1 MDSLGSNMDSGSVS
15 NSPLKKKLKKD
26 SGNAVGGTEIDN
38 DAPRWFKAY
47 EARQIA
53 RFEQLTAQCADT
65 HGVLQ
70 HNIDEVSAKVDSL
83 SVALAKAED
92 RIDDLENRS
101 RINNIVIYNLPEGD
115 KEKNSTMQVVK
126 QFLQIAKVV
135 DIERC
140 TSRVHRTP
148 TYRSNRHDAQQRPR
162 PVHVGFNHYRD
173 KERVKRELIRFVSS
187 KDERKRK
194 IFISDD
200 LSKRVLER
208 RKAQMSSFKALKE
221 KGLKP
226 FFLFPAILKAEKH
239 GRNQPFILALG
250 GHFCNPA
257 QTFVVLEHHVL
268 EQKSLVAAVDLCYKI
283 FQIFDLQYP
292 CQARAMWVVMDT
304 IAFDVKPGAQESGA
318 VRAFRAY
325 YHFNQK

>member
-15 NSPLKKKLKKD
+15 NSPLKKKLKTD
-26 SGNAVGGTEIDN
+26 SGNTVGGTEIDN

-70 HNIDEVSAKVDSL
+70 HNIDEVSAKIDSM
-83 SVALAKAED
+83 SAALAKAED

-101 RINNIVIYNLPEGD
+101 RRNNIVIYNLPEGD
-115 KEKNSTMQVVK
+115 KEENSTMQVVK
-126 QFLQIAKVV
+126 QFLQIAKVDV

-162 PVHVGFNHYRD
+162 PVHVGFNLYRD

-226 FFLFPAILKAEKH
+226 FFLFPAILKAKDSS
-239 GRNQPFILALG
+239 GRIVSPSEA
-250 GHFCNPA
+250 PA
-257 QTFVVLEHHVL
+257 VAEH
-268 EQKSLVAAVDLCYKI
+268 QKRS
-283 FQIFDLQYP
+283 
-292 CQARAMWVVMDT
+292 T
-304 IAFDVKPGAQESGA
+304 
-318 VRAFRAY
+318 
-325 YHFNQK
+325 